1 MVHVFLEPLKVLFF
15 NNAINHGLLTPLGLE
30 GASQTGQ
37 SILFLLETNP
47 GPGVGVLVAFLLFG
61 SVGQRKQ
68 QEVPP

>member
-1 MVHVFLEPLKVLFF
+1 MLFF

-61 SVGQRKQ
+61 NCRDNEKQ